1 MNNALKYYIDKYDS
15 MLDFPTY
22 YQKLFPAWDGMFP
35 TLCNLHDDTNP
46 SFSYLPSLNIWR
58 CFGACAT
65 GGTVSYY
72 HKKYLEKNT
81 GGNVNWV
88 FVLNDLKKMFP
99 FLPEIVINTN
109 KDEELS
115 LKSLKAKLVVKLPE
129 EKEVTLTNEQSFSDL
144 CLNMFVLRTK
154 RNEEGSI
161 NSET

>member
-1 MNNALKYYIDKYDS
+1 M
-15 MLDFPTY
+15 
-22 YQKLFPAWDGMFP
+22 
-35 TLCNLHDDTNP
+35 
-46 SFSYLPSLNIWR
+46 
-58 CFGACAT
+58 
-65 GGTVSYY
+65 
-72 HKKYLEKNT
+72 
-81 GGNVNWV
+81 
-88 FVLNDLKKMFP
+88 FVLSDLKKMFP

-129 EKEVTLTNEQSFSDL
+129 EKEVTLTSEQSFSDL